1 MALVMHPMPDYDIA
15 IYDCSTNPEILLLM
29 AEQDE
34 AECDAVESTWLAGLA
49 VTKPQQHD

>member
-1 MALVMHPMPDYDIA
+1 MAQVMQQMPDYDIA

-49 VTKPQQHD
+49 ITKPQQHD